1 MALEEN
7 ETSPALYLLT
17 GEWQDFTF
25 PVQSKSQILCE
36 MTGGDGDADLYL
48 RFGNF
53 PNVTAAIYD
62 CIAAGSTSVE
72 RCTVENRG
80 NASIVY
86 LTVTAYSRLTD
97 VYVTC
102 RSSELPEYV
111 KLIDGISSEPL
122 GLEQGENRIFF
133 LDVENT
139 ESVVCE
145 TAGDNGDADLYTSTD
160 VVPDFIKGIYDC
172 ESATET
178 SYEECVVADLNSTS
192 VIYVMVNAYV
202 TFSDLVVTCSSRTQ
216 TTSTPIPLES
226 GIPSEIFSLRGG
238 QGQIFQMELTTF
250 MGAILCIVHAENGD
264 ADLYVRLGSEPDLNL
279 GQYDC
284 ASETTESDEQCEVYQ
299 TVNSSTTVYAIVMAF
314 STFDNATLSCSPVVT
329 TNEGKTN
336 EAPGSGPAGS
346 PSGPASPGTSNDD
359 IKTSSNDE
367 STSSSDDGT
376 KLSSDDTKISTPKD
390 DIKSSS
396 DDDIKKSSNDDTE
409 RVSSNDDNVPV
420 ALEQE
425 HSPSISKASD
435 QTLHTLYYASLK
447 LMVVG
452 MLISF
457 AASNDIFT

>member
-1 MALEEN
+1 VALVEN
-7 ETSPALYLLT
+7 ETSAALYLLT

-111 KLIDGISSEPL
+111 KLLDGISSEPL

-160 VVPDFIKGIYDC
+160 VVPDFMKGIYDC
-172 ESATET
+172 ESAMET
-178 SYEECVVADLNSTS
+178 SYEQCVVANLNSTS

-202 TFSDLVVTCSSRTQ
+202 TFSDLVVTCSSRT
-216 TTSTPIPLES
+216 
-226 GIPSEIFSLRGG
+226 
-238 QGQIFQMELTTF
+238 
-250 MGAILCIVHAENGD
+250 LCTH
-264 ADLYVRLGSEPDLNL
+264 
-279 GQYDC
+279 
-284 ASETTESDEQCEVYQ
+284 
-299 TVNSSTTVYAIVMAF
+299 
-314 STFDNATLSCSPVVT
+314 
-329 TNEGKTN
+329 
-336 EAPGSGPAGS
+336 
-346 PSGPASPGTSNDD
+346 
-359 IKTSSNDE
+359 
-367 STSSSDDGT
+367 
-376 KLSSDDTKISTPKD
+376 
-390 DIKSSS
+390 
-396 DDDIKKSSNDDTE
+396 
-409 RVSSNDDNVPV
+409 
-420 ALEQE
+420 
-425 HSPSISKASD
+425 
-435 QTLHTLYYASLK
+435 
-447 LMVVG
+447 
-452 MLISF
+452 
-457 AASNDIFT
+457 